1 VIDVIILTEQV
12 TFPREVRE
20 ILPLSFSY
28 VDFAREAVAVNLV
41 EGDRIIKVAPP
52 REVNGVTT
60 VIVQWAR
67 PILRI
72 TDD

>member
-1 VIDVIILTEQV
+1 
-12 TFPREVRE
+12 
-20 ILPLSFSY
+20 LSFSY